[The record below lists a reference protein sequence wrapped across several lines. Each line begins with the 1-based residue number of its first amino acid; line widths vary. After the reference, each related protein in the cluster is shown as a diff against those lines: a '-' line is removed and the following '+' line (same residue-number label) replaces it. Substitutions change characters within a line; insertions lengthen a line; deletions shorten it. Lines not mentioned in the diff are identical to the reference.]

1 MVSIFAFRV
10 KEKVTVKAAKAKGTK
25 DAGARSRPTS
35 LAGFSKYIP
44 KEKYDDDSCKLSFQC
59 FKNTLPKI
67 FPFSSN
73 FPKKWF
79 CS

>member
-44 KEKYDDDSCKLSFQC
+44 KEKYDDGSCKFLV
-59 FKNTLPKI
+59 FKKNPCLL
-67 FPFSSN
+67 
-73 FPKKWF
+73 KKNVLF
-79 CS
+79 